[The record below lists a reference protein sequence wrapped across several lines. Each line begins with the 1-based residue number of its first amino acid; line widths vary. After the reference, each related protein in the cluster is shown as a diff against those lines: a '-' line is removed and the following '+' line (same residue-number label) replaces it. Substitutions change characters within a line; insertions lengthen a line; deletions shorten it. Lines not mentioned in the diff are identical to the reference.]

1 MELKENILGSCYL
14 YWIRMF
20 ALSAAVILASA
31 LPFSANAQ
39 RSNLVEEIVVQGTHR
54 IEQST
59 VRSYLLLQEGD
70 RFDRRRVDQSLK
82 SLFATGLFA
91 DVVISHEGKA
101 LIVKVVENPVINRIA
116 FEGNKRIEDA
126 DLQKEVVLRPRV
138 VFTRTKVQADVKRV
152 LEVYRVNGRF
162 AASVVPKIIQLPQ
175 NRADLVFEI
184 DEGPLTNVERISF
197 VGNKAESDSELRSV
211 IRTKETIWYRFLS
224 SDDTYDPDR
233 LTLDRELLRRHYLAE
248 GYADFRVES
257 AVAELTPDGKSFF
270 ITFSV
275 NEGERYKFGNIDVAA
290 GLRGLD
296 SKQLRALIKFK
307 KGEQYDNTKVDEAI
321 DDITDAVGNLGYA
334 FVEVRPKVDR
344 NRKDKIVNLTF
355 TVSEGPRVFV
365 ERIDISGNVRTVDKV
380 IRREFQIIEGDAFN
394 AAKLR
399 RSRERIQNL
408 NFFNKIDIQRLPGS
422 TPDKTIVK
430 VEVEEKSTGSLSFG
444 VGFSTDNGPLL
455 DLGLRESNLLG
466 LGQILSF
473 NGTLAGEKTTA
484 NLSFTEPYFLDRDI
498 AAGFDL
504 YHINQSFQSSSSYD
518 SIKTGFGLRAGFPIA
533 PFLRQN
539 WRYKLEASTIENVD
553 SSASDLIKAQ
563 EGNRYLSEVGHA
575 LTYDRRDSRISPT
588 EGFIVKLT
596 NDLAGFGG
604 NVRYLRNKLRAA
616 QYYPVYEKLILG
628 ITGNVGHIL
637 GLDQDVGITDR
648 FSLGGSNLRGFERLG
663 AGPRDISTDDSLGGE
678 WIYNGSA
685 QFTFPL
691 GLPAELGLSGR
702 IFTDFGSLG
711 EVNPSDSNIRDSGS
725 IRASAGA
732 GLGWVS
738 PFGPI
743 NIDFGWALIKE
754 DYDKTE
760 LMRIN
765 FGTRF

>member
-1 MELKENILGSCYL
+1 
-14 YWIRMF
+14 MF
-20 ALSAAVILASA
+20 ALGIAMVLAVA
-31 LPFSANAQ
+31 LPISAQAQ
-39 RSNLVEEIVVQGTHR
+39 NVAQKSFIVEEIVVQGTHR

-70 RFDRRRVDQSLK
+70 NFDRRRVDQSLK

-91 DVVISHEGKA
+91 DVVISREGKT
-101 LIVKVVENPVINRIA
+101 LFVKVVENPVINRIA
-116 FEGNKRIEDA
+116 FEGNKRIDEA

-162 AASVVPKIIQLPQ
+162 GATVVPKIIQLPQ

-184 DEGPLTNVERISF
+184 DEGPLTKVERISF
-197 VGNKAESDSELRSV
+197 VGNKAESDSDLRSV

-248 GYADFRVES
+248 GFADFRVES
-257 AVAELTPDGKSFF
+257 AVAELTPDGKAFF

-275 NEGERYKFGNIDVAA
+275 NEGQRYKFGNIDVAA
-290 GLRGLD
+290 GLRGLNA
-296 SKQLRALIKFK
+296 KQLKALIKFK
-307 KGEQYDNTKVDEAI
+307 KGDEYDNTKVDGAI
-321 DDITDAVGNLGYA
+321 DKITDAVGNLGFA
-334 FVEVRPKVDR
+334 FVEVRPRVNR
-344 NRKDKIVNLTF
+344 NRKEKIVDITF
-355 TVSEGPRVFV
+355 DIREGPRVFV
-365 ERIDISGNVRTVDKV
+365 ERIDISGNVRTIDKV
-380 IRREFQIIEGDAFN
+380 IRREFQIVEGDAFN

-399 RSRERIQNL
+399 RSRQRIQNL
-408 NFFNKIDIQRLPGS
+408 DFFNKVNIQRLPGS

-430 VEVEEKSTGSLSFG
+430 VEIEEKSTGSLSFG
-444 VGFSTDNGPLL
+444 VGFSTDSGALL

-466 LGQILSF
+466 RGQALSF
-473 NGTLAGEKTTA
+473 NGTLAAEKSTV
-484 NLSFTEPYFLDRDI
+484 NISFTEPYFLDRDI

-504 YHINQSFQSSSSYD
+504 YHVNQDLQDTRSYD
-518 SIKTGFGLRAGFPIA
+518 FKKSGLGLRAGFQVA

-539 WRYKLEASTIENVD
+539 WRYKAEVSSIENVA
-553 SSASDLIKAQ
+553 SSASSLIQAQ
-563 EGNRYLSEVGHA
+563 EGKRYLSEVGHS
-575 LTYDRRDSRISPT
+575 LTYDRRDSRIAPT
-588 EGFIVKLT
+588 EGYVLKMI

-604 NVRYLRNKLRAA
+604 NIRYLKNQLRAG
-616 QYYPVYEKLILG
+616 QYYEVTDKWVLG
-628 ITGNVGHIL
+628 LNGRVGHIL
-637 GLDQDVGITDR
+637 GLDQHVNIADR
-648 FSLGGSNLRGFERLG
+648 FFLGGTTLRGFKSAG

-678 WIYNGSA
+678 WIYNGSL
-685 QFTFPL
+685 QLRFPL

-702 IFTDFGSLG
+702 IFSDFGSLG
-711 EVNPSDSNIRDSGS
+711 QVNPSTSSIKDSGS

-732 GLGWVS
+732 GIGWVS
-738 PFGPI
+738 PFGPM
-743 NIDFGWALIKE
+743 NIDFGFPLAKE
-754 DYDKTE
+754 SYDKTE